1 MTLSE
6 SAGPATAPCEAG
18 KNIAGIVIGTMAGVV
33 HLSGGA
39 YAISRS
45 MNQSKT
51 TLAVEQSKTTRSKN
65 QQLTQEM
72 SKQLPQRGRVF
83 RKFISEKYVP
93 YHLGPQCMKSVFFLD
108 HFHTSRKPL
117 EKQDGG
123 SCEDCSNSTSPSPFP
138 PREHCP

>member
-51 TLAVEQSKTTRSKN
+51 TLAVKQSVKDNEVEESAAHTVVVSRNTVPLSLSDVNHVVLLTN
-65 QQLTQEM
+65 Q
-72 SKQLPQRGRVF
+72 
-83 RKFISEKYVP
+83 
-93 YHLGPQCMKSVFFLD
+93 
-108 HFHTSRKPL
+108 
-117 EKQDGG
+117 
-123 SCEDCSNSTSPSPFP
+123 N
-138 PREHCP
+138 